1 MPAADKVRCITP
13 TTTGNRGKDIPKWKY
28 DLLRAAIRKVVPK
41 SKEGVEFRQLYDL
54 VAAQLTSE
62 QLKQLGSLPWHTT
75 TVKLHL
81 EVIGELERVPDAKP
95 QRLRRVK

>member
-1 MPAADKVRCITP
+1 MPTAKDKVLCQTP
-13 TTTGNRGKDIPKWKY
+13 SKGKSAKNIPQWKY

-41 SKEGVEFRQLYDL
+41 NKEGVEFSKLFDL
-54 VAAQLTSE
+54 VKREVSADDRA
-62 QLKQLGSLPWHTT
+62 KLGSLPWYTT

-81 EVIGELERVPDAKP
+81 EVIGELERVPDSKP

>member
-1 MPAADKVRCITP
+1 MPTAKDKVLCHTP
-13 TTTGNRGKDIPKWKY
+13 SKGKSPKNISQWKF

-41 SKEGVEFRQLYDL
+41 NKEGVEFRQLFDL
-54 VAAQLTSE
+54 VKRELSADDRA
-62 QLKQLGSLPWHTT
+62 KLGSLPWYTT

-81 EVIGELERVPDAKP
+81 EVIGELERVPNSKP